1 MITCKL
7 GGKEYH
13 IDYISGR
20 ALREIGEAEEMYR
33 RIMAATN
40 AAVNGEKMP
49 EDAPKIEDAMDA
61 MVRWFCVVFKNQFTP
76 EDVYEHYPVD
86 RLMHDMAFALLAVQ
100 SQMTQVLSEF
110 PMNPTAKAAKA

>member
-33 RIMAATN
+33 RVMAATN
-40 AAVNGEKMP
+40 AAINGESMP
-49 EDAPKIEDAMDA
+49 EDAPDIKAALDS

-86 RLMHDMAFALLAVQ
+86 QMMHDIAFALLAVQ
-100 SQMTQVLSEF
+100 GQMTQILSEF
-110 PMNPTAKAAKA
+110 PMKPAATQKA